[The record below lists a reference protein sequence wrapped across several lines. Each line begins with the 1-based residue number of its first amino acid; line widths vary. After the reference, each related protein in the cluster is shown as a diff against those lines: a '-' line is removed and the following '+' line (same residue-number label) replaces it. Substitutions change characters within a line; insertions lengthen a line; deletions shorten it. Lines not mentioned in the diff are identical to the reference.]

1 MKKILPALLLTFA
14 FFFIFREGSNF
25 LYKSKEEARVYNTGL
40 YWLTKTDISSKHQSD
55 SFLLPYLLYQLR
67 ADLTPTEFARLCNS
81 ILIAGILLPVFYF
94 AFEFNVWAG
103 VFIGLFVLFSPLVL
117 IQKVW
122 IGFPDHLTFFFS
134 VAALILLDR
143 ISKDQRWLW
152 YVLLSATLLL
162 GAWNHFY
169 QFSIIVGLL
178 VLIKFSSEKK
188 IEWKLSGLIL
198 GTLILARILSLFL
211 FYLKGISF
219 EDSRLST
226 VREESFSKW
235 IAINTSVPFFALYSF
250 FNGNLVFLV
259 ERLVKKKFLILI
271 PFGLSL
277 AVTFF
282 TYDTTRVFV
291 HLFYPAWIFLW
302 LQFLRTEPEEFDK
315 HKKIYFA
322 LLAFSALILLLVPR
336 FFVEAGGIN
345 YLLP

>member
-1 MKKILPALLLTFA
+1 MKKILPALLLTLA
-14 FFFIFREGSNF
+14 FFFILREGSTY
-25 LYKSKEEARVYNTGL
+25 LYKSKEEVRVYNTGL
-40 YWLTKTDISSKHQSD
+40 YFLTKTDLSSKHQSD
-55 SFLLPYLLYQLR
+55 SFLFPYALYKFNT
-67 ADLTPTEFARLCNS
+67 DLSPEEFSRLCTHIW
-81 ILIAGILLPVFYF
+81 ILSGLLLVFYF
-94 AFEFNVWAG
+94 GIRFGHWEG
-103 VFIGLFVLFSPLVL
+103 IFIGFFVLLSPIVL
-117 IQKVW
+117 IQKAW

-134 VAALILLDR
+134 SATILLLDR
-143 ISKDQRWLW
+143 ISEDRRRFW
-152 YVLLSATLLL
+152 YVLFCIVLLL

-198 GTLILARILSLFL
+198 GTLILARILSLLL

-226 VREESFSKW
+226 VRDESFFKW

-271 PFGLSL
+271 PSSI
-277 AVTFF
+277 AAVVTFF

-291 HLFYPAWIFLW
+291 HLFYPSWFLLW
-302 LQFLRTEPEEFDK
+302 LYFFRDEKSEFEAR
-315 HKKIYFA
+315 KKVYFA
-322 LLAFSALILLLVPR
+322 LLALSLFILLLVPR
-336 FFVEAGGIN
+336 FFIEAGGIN

>member
-1 MKKILPALLLTFA
+1 MKKILPSLLLTLA
-14 FFFIFREGSNF
+14 FFFILREGSSY
-25 LYKSKEEARVYNTGL
+25 LYQSKEEARVYNTGL
-40 YWLTKTDISSKHQSD
+40 YWLTKTDISPKHQSD

-103 VFIGLFVLFSPLVL
+103 VFIGLFVLLSPLVL

-169 QFSIIVGLL
+169 QFSIIVFLL
-178 VLIKFSSEKK
+178 ILVRSIHEKK
-188 IEWKLSGLIL
+188 LDIPLTAAIA
-198 GTLILARILSLFL
+198 GTLVIARILSILLFQW
-211 FYLKGISF
+211 KGIVH
-219 EDSRLST
+219 EDSRLTT
-226 VREESFSKW
+226 VTDVPLSKW
-235 IAINTSVPFFALYSF
+235 IEINTIVPHLALFSF
-250 FNGNLVFLV
+250 LNGNVVLLA
-259 ERLVKKKFLILI
+259 ERLFKRKFLILI
-271 PFGLSL
+271 PSSI
-277 AVTFF
+277 AAVVTFF

-291 HLFYPAWIFLW
+291 HLFYPSWFLLW
-302 LQFLRTEPEEFDK
+302 LYFFRDEKSEFEAR
-315 HKKIYFA
+315 KKVYFA
-322 LLAFSALILLLVPR
+322 LLALSLFILLLVPR
-336 FFVEAGGIN
+336 FFIEAGGIN